1 MLEFGETIKSRKWL
15 DLAPMIDVVFL
26 LLIFFMLTSIYAKPM
41 IPVSLPESETSIV
54 QDEPEIAIGIS
65 SNGSLS
71 LNRKN
76 ITLDQLHDQLS
87 QLLYECD
94 EKNIRL
100 IADKR
105 IHFGLVISVMDIAK
119 QAGADNIA
127 VVTEKKQLHEQ

>member
-1 MLEFGETIKSRKWL
+1 MIEFEKKLPQKRWL

-54 QDEPEIAIGIS
+54 QDEPEITIGIS

-87 QLLYECD
+87 QLLHECD

-127 VVTEKKQLHEQ
+127 VVTEKKQRHEQ

>member
-1 MLEFGETIKSRKWL
+1 MLEFEKPVAKKTWL

-41 IPVSLPESETSIV
+41 MPVSLPESETSII
-54 QDEPEIAIGIS
+54 QEEPEITLGIGS
-65 SNGSLS
+65 DGSLS
-71 LNRKN
+71 LNGQN
-76 ITLDQLHDQLS
+76 IAIDQLYDQLS
-87 QLLYECD
+87 PLLLGRL

-105 IHFGLVISVMDIAK
+105 IEFGLVINVMDIAK

-127 VVTEKKQLHEQ
+127 VVTEKKVSYEQ

>member
-1 MLEFGETIKSRKWL
+1 MLEFEKPVAKKTWL

-41 IPVSLPESETSIV
+41 MPVSLPESETSII
-54 QDEPEIAIGIS
+54 QEEPEITLGIS
-65 SNGSLS
+65 SDGSLS
-71 LNRKN
+71 LNGQN
-76 ITLDQLHDQLS
+76 IAIDQLYDQLS
-87 QLLYECD
+87 PLLLGRL

-105 IHFGLVISVMDIAK
+105 IEFGLVISVMDIAK

-127 VVTEKKQLHEQ
+127 VVTEKKVSYEQ